1 MFGSARVFI
10 EGQNKVL
17 VSVLVCCLTDLAQ
30 ALVADKAAMHA
41 LAEVALATNWVPIH
55 SSFINHP
62 RVTIEHRKD
71 GQREQHGPSKH

>member
-1 MFGSARVFI
+1 MFGSARIFI
-10 EGQNKVL
+10 EGQDKVL
-17 VSVLVCCLTDLAQ
+17 VSVLVCCLTDLTQ

-62 RVTIEHRKD
+62 RITIGHRED
-71 GQREQHGPSKH
+71 GQRKPQGPYKH